1 MVSLSEDGRGEDGQ
15 VIGEEEW
22 ASLYLGGG
30 GALPP
35 ILIKGQFKSYMQK
48 E

>member
-22 ASLYLGGG
+22 ASLYHSL
-30 GALPP
+30 L
-35 ILIKGQFKSYMQK
+35 S
-48 E
+48 